1 MMSRATSRDRAGDR
15 DQAAGPRAADA
26 GVARPRR
33 GGGRPVA
40 AGLAVVVVL
49 GAGAAV
55 GAWRVGVFSS
65 GNSGSSGISGS
76 QHPPA
81 TAAVTRQ
88 DLVSQTPV
96 DGALG
101 YADSWTVTG
110 KGGGTL
116 TLLPSPGQVIRQ
128 GQVLYK
134 TDNGSPVVLL
144 YGTVPAWRTL
154 AEGVTGQDVSQLNH
168 DLVRLG
174 YADSADISALGW
186 DYFSWETRY
195 GVQQLQTALG
205 ITYPSGS
212 LTLGSA
218 VFEPT
223 ALRVSQVNASLGGPA
238 AGPVLTATSTRRVV
252 TVALPADQQSEVA
265 VGDKVTVTLPDQST
279 TAGTISS
286 VGTVATSSGS
296 SGSSGGSGSSVT
308 IPVYVTL
315 AHPSVAG
322 RMDQA
327 PVTVE
332 ITTASVPNALTVP
345 VGALLARSFGGYA
358 VEVTGAGGSTRLVPV
373 QVGPVFDDANGLVQ
387 VTGALTPGERVV
399 VPSS

>member
-1 MMSRATSRDRAGDR
+1 M
-15 DQAAGPRAADA
+15 
-26 GVARPRR
+26 
-33 GGGRPVA
+33 
-40 AGLAVVVVL
+40 VVL
-49 GAGAAV
+49 GAGAAA

-65 GNSGSSGISGS
+65 GDSGSSGNSGS

-96 DGALG
+96 DGTLG
-101 YADSWTVTG
+101 YAGSWTVTG

-116 TLLPSPGQVIRQ
+116 TSLPSPGQVISQ

-174 YADSADISALGW
+174 DADSADISALGW
-186 DYFSWETRY
+186 DYFSWETQY

-205 ITYPSGS
+205 ITSPWGS

-223 ALRVSQVNASLGGPA
+223 ALRVSQVHASLGGPA
-238 AGPVLTATSTRRVV
+238 DGAVLTATSTHRVV
-252 TVALPADQQSEVA
+252 TVSLPADQQSEVK
-265 VGDKVTVTLPDQST
+265 VGDKVSVTLPDQST
-279 TAGTISS
+279 TGGTISS
-286 VGTVATSSGS
+286 VGTVATG
-296 SGSSGGSGSSVT
+296 SGGSAA
-308 IPVYVTL
+308 IPVYITL

-345 VGALLARSFGGYA
+345 VGALLARSTGGYA
-358 VEVTGAGGSTRLVPV
+358 VEVTGSGGHTRLVAV
-373 QVGPVFDDANGLVQ
+373 RVGMFDDASGLVQ
-387 VTGALTPGERVV
+387 VTGALAPGERVV

>member
-1 MMSRATSRDRAGDR
+1 MMSRTTSRDRAGDR
-15 DQAAGPRAADA
+15 DQAAGPPAADA

-174 YADSADISALGW
+174 HADSADISALGW
-186 DYFSWETRY
+186 DYFSWETTY

-205 ITYPSGS
+205 ITSPSGS

-218 VFEPT
+218 MFEPT
-223 ALRVSQVNASLGGPA
+223 ALRVSQVHASLGGPA
-238 AGPVLTATSTRRVV
+238 AGPILTATSTHRVV
-252 TVALPADQQSEVA
+252 TVRLPADQQSEVK
-265 VGDKVTVTLPDQST
+265 VGDKVSVTLPDQST
-279 TAGTISS
+279 TGGTISS
-286 VGTVATSSGS
+286 VGTVAT
-296 SGSSGGSGSSVT
+296 GSGSSAA

-332 ITTASVPNALTVP
+332 ITTASAPNALTVP
-345 VGALLARSFGGYA
+345 VGALLARSSGGYA
-358 VEVTGAGGSTRLVPV
+358 VEVTGSGGSTHLVPV
-373 QVGPVFDDANGLVQ
+373 QVGMFDDASGLVQ
-387 VTGALTPGERVV
+387 VTGALAPGEHVV

>member
-1 MMSRATSRDRAGDR
+1 MSRTTSRDRAADR

-49 GAGAAV
+49 GAGAAA

-65 GNSGSSGISGS
+65 GNSGSSANSRS

-96 DGALG
+96 DGTLG

-116 TLLPSPGQVIRQ
+116 TWLPSPGQVISQ

-134 TDNGSPVVLL
+134 TDNGAPVVLL

-154 AEGVTGQDVSQLNH
+154 AEGVSGQDVSQLNH

-174 YADSADISALGW
+174 HADSADISALGW
-186 DYFSWETRY
+186 DYFSWETSY
-195 GVQQLQTALG
+195 GVQQLQAALG
-205 ITYPSGS
+205 ITSPSGS

-218 VFEPT
+218 MFEPA
-223 ALRVSQVNASLGGPA
+223 ALRVSQVHASLGGPA
-238 AGPVLTATSTRRVV
+238 AGPVLTATSTHRVV
-252 TVALPADQQSEVA
+252 TVSLPADQQSEVK

-279 TAGTISS
+279 TGGTISS
-286 VGTVATSSGS
+286 VGTVAT
-296 SGSSGGSGSSVT
+296 GSGSSAA

-345 VGALLARSFGGYA
+345 VGALLARSAGGYA
-358 VEVTGAGGSTRLVPV
+358 VEVTGSAGSTHLVPV
-373 QVGPVFDDANGLVQ
+373 RVGMFDDASGLVQ
-387 VTGALTPGERVV
+387 VTGALAPGEHVV